1 MKVIRLFLLFF
12 VSWATCIHI
21 YAQQYKRVVSLAPS
35 LTKNIYYLKAQQQ
48 LVGCTSYCTMAKN
61 DHKTVVAS
69 PATINVEKVV
79 SLKPDLVIA
88 TSITNPEYIEL
99 LKKFNIPVEVFPSP
113 RSFGEI
119 CRQFIAIGQ
128 LLGREDEAVKMVSF
142 IQAEIDSLKKQAKDN
157 THKKIF
163 FQIGAEPLFTVIP
176 NTFMNDYI
184 VFANAVNIASDLTKG
199 TISREGVI
207 FRKPDYIFIVTMGIV
222 GEEEKKIWE
231 TYKGL
236 RAVQDN
242 HIYIIDSDLACTPTP
257 QTFLETMKIIVGY
270 INN

>member
-1 MKVIRLFLLFF
+1 MKMTRFLLLY
-12 VSWATCIHI
+12 VILWATCVNM
-21 YAQQYKRVVSLAPS
+21 YAQHYNRVVSLAPS

-48 LVGCTSYCTMAKN
+48 LVGCTSYCTIAKN
-61 DHKTVVAS
+61 DNKTVVAS
-69 PATINVEKVV
+69 PVTINVEKVV

-99 LKKFNIPVEVFPSP
+99 LKKFDIHVEVFPSP
-113 RSFGEI
+113 RSFSEI
-119 CRQFIAIGQ
+119 CKQFIAIGQ
-128 LLGREDEAVKMVSF
+128 LLGKKDEAVKMVSY
-142 IQAEIDSLKKQAKDN
+142 IQTEIDSLKKQARDN
-157 THKKIF
+157 THKRIF

-184 VFANAVNIASDLTKG
+184 EFANAVNIASDLTKG
-199 TISREGVI
+199 AISREGVI
-207 FRKPDYIFIVTMGIV
+207 FRKPDYIFIVTMGII

-236 RAVQDN
+236 SAVKDN

-257 QTFLETMKIIVGY
+257 QTFLETMEIIIDY